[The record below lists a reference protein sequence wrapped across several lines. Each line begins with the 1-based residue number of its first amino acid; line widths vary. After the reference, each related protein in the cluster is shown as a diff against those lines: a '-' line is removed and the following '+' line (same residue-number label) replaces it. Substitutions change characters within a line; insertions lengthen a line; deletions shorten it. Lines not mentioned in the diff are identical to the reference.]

1 MKNSAELRSLSGGLA
16 EIHDTLGAVC
26 PHPPPDF
33 PPPTSVPAVP
43 DEVADHLN
51 ALADHLNALA
61 DHLNALADHLNALAD
76 HLNALADHLNALADH
91 LNTLAD
97 HLNTLAKQLEMALE
111 LSRSLEAQHTTTQP
125 TISVPESKV
134 APLESLAQDTQTRVR
149 SRVEVADST
158 TRPSVREA
166 RKKECEPLTPMF
178 AEWKKID

>member
-51 ALADHLNALA
+51 A
-61 DHLNALADHLNALAD
+61 
-76 HLNALADHLNALADH
+76 
-91 LNTLAD
+91 
-97 HLNTLAKQLEMALE
+97 LAKQLEMALE

-166 RKKECEPLTPMF
+166 RKKECEPLTSMF